1 MRNATIATSRTRAT
15 TDQLID
21 YRPLPAEW
29 GDLEAL
35 HALRAEKS
43 RAAAHGLDAS
53 TLEIERVPAE
63 RSHRTARPGRLRGL
77 LAPPCAA
84 GTAPRATAA
93 TAAVTS
99 PRPDRPR
106 QRAPRHALRG
116 RGRTAPQLR
125 TASRIRLA

>member
-77 LAPPCAA
+77 LARYLVSTPMDGVWSLGRVWLCCPAINGPGGVAA
-84 GTAPRATAA
+84 R
-93 TAAVTS
+93 
-99 PRPDRPR
+99 
-106 QRAPRHALRG
+106 
-116 RGRTAPQLR
+116 
-125 TASRIRLA
+125 SRDTR

>member
-1 MRNATIATSRTRAT
+1 MRNATIATSRTRAA

-77 LAPPCAA
+77 LAPPLRRRH
-84 GTAPRATAA
+84 G
-93 TAAVTS
+93 
-99 PRPDRPR
+99 
-106 QRAPRHALRG
+106 APRHRSHGGGHLA
-116 RGRTAPQLR
+116 TA
-125 TASRIRLA
+125 

>member
-77 LAPPCAA
+77 LAPPPGPEAQPP
-84 GTAPRATAA
+84 AP
-93 TAAVTS
+93 
-99 PRPDRPR
+99 PRPRR
-106 QRAPRHALRG
+106 RAPRHRPPRHG
-116 RGRTAPQLR
+116 RRHPATA
-125 TASRIRLA
+125 